1 VKAIAIF
8 ALSLL
13 LTGAAPAQHQHET
26 PPAQPQHQHLAAE
39 TPQKPAPDA
48 AAHQQHEGHGAEP
61 MTMIDQIMHHA
72 TAGTTVEP
80 LSTAFPM
87 LMTQKGEWRLM
98 VHGNLFVNAVQQ
110 SGPRGYDKVFASNW
124 IMPMAQ
130 RELGPGT
137 FTVRAMFSL
146 EPATVTERYYPSL
159 FQLGE
164 TAFGRP
170 IVDGQHPHD
179 FIMEIAALYDIRI
192 GENSLLSLYGGP
204 VGDPAMGPSA
214 FPHRASASENPIA
227 ALGHHLQDSTHI
239 ANNVLTAGFTH
250 RNVRLEVSGFH
261 GREPDEERWD
271 FDSGPI
277 DSWSTRLSANLG
289 QDWSGQFSIGRLNSP
304 EVLHPDE
311 DTLRMTASVAHNRK
325 FSRGRWS
332 SLLLWGR
339 NRNMG
344 HHGAQIFN
352 SYLAESTVRLD
363 RNYFWGRIENVDRS
377 SELLLGKNPPPPGF
391 EEEFLARI
399 QAYTVGYAREIPMIP
414 HVSTAIGGQVTFYGQ
429 PDFLEPIYG
438 SNPRGAA
445 VFLRF
450 RLGKE

>member
-1 VKAIAIF
+1 MKKTAAFLQLVLLAGS
-8 ALSLL
+8 AL
-13 LTGAAPAQHQHET
+13 AQHQHGTEA
-26 PPAQPQHQHLAAE
+26 PQPQPGRSAATTQRQQEHEHQEHG
-39 TPQKPAPDA
+39 
-48 AAHQQHEGHGAEP
+48 GHHAEP
-61 MTMIDQIMHHA
+61 RKLMELILHHG

-80 LSTAFPM
+80 LSTAIPM
-87 LMTQKGEWRLM
+87 LMNDYGKWRLM
-98 VHGNLFVNAVQQ
+98 VHGNLFLNAVQQ
-110 SGPRGYDKVFASNW
+110 SGPRGYDKFFATNW

-130 RELGPGT
+130 RDIGPGRLT
-137 FTVRAMFSL
+137 LRAMFSL
-146 EPATVTERYYPSL
+146 EPGTVTERQYPLL

-179 FIMEIAALYDIRI
+179 FIMEIAALYDIRL
-192 GENSLLSLYGGP
+192 GEDSLLSLYGGP
-204 VGDPAMGPSA
+204 VGDPAIGPPA

-227 ALGHHLQDSTHI
+227 PLGHHLQDSTHI
-239 ANNVLTAGFTH
+239 ANNVVTAGFTH
-250 RNVRLEVSGFH
+250 RNARLEISGFH

-277 DSWSTRLSANLG
+277 DSWSSRLSANFG
-289 QDWSGQFSIGRLNSP
+289 RNWSSQFSIARLNSP

-311 DTLRMTASVAHNRK
+311 DTLRMTASVAYNRAWG
-325 FSRGRWS
+325 RGRWS
-332 SLLLWGR
+332 SMLLWGR

-363 RNYFWGRIENVDRS
+363 RNYFWGRLENVDRS
-377 SELLLGKNPPPPGF
+377 SELLLGKAPPPPGF
-391 EEEFLARI
+391 EEEFLARV
-399 QAYTVGYAREIPMIP
+399 QAYTLGYARDFPVLP
-414 HVSTAIGGQVTFYGQ
+414 YVSTAVGAQVTFYGQ

-445 VFLRF
+445 VFIRF
-450 RLGKE
+450 RLGKEQE

>member
-1 VKAIAIF
+1 MRRIAIITM
-8 ALSLL
+8 LL
-13 LTGAAPAQHQHET
+13 LLLAGTAFAQHQHE
-26 PPAQPQHQHLAAE
+26 PQPEPQQAGESQPHRAPQDKDAPAQHAE
-39 TPQKPAPDA
+39 
-48 AAHQQHEGHGAEP
+48 HGAQP
-61 MTMIDQIMHHA
+61 TSMIDQIMHHA
-72 TAGTTVEP
+72 SAGTTVEP

-87 LMTQKGEWRLM
+87 LMGARGKWRLM
-98 VHGNLFVNAVQQ
+98 VHGNLFLNAIQQ
-110 SGPRGYDKVFASNW
+110 SGPRGYDKFFASNW

-130 RELGPGT
+130 RDIGPGT
-137 FTVRAMFSL
+137 LTVRAMFSL

-179 FIMEIAALYDIRI
+179 FIMEIAALYDIRL

-204 VGDPAMGPSA
+204 VGDPAMGPPA

-227 ALGHHLQDSTHI
+227 PLGHHLQDSTHI

-271 FDSGPI
+271 FDSGAI
-277 DSWSTRLSANLG
+277 DSWSTRLSANFG
-289 QDWSGQFSIGRLNSP
+289 KNWSSQFSIGRLNSP
-304 EVLHPDE
+304 EVLHPDD
-311 DTLRMTASVAHNRK
+311 DTLRMTASVAYNRAWG
-325 FSRGRWS
+325 RGRWS

-344 HHGAQIFN
+344 HHGAQLFN

-363 RNYFWGRIENVDRS
+363 RNYFWGRFENVDRS

-391 EEEFLARI
+391 EEEFLARV
-399 QAYTVGYAREIPMIP
+399 QAYTLGYARELPLIPQ
-414 HVSTAIGGQVTFYGQ
+414 VSTAIGGQVSFYGQ

-438 SNPRGAA
+438 SHPRGAA
-445 VFLRF
+445 VFIRF